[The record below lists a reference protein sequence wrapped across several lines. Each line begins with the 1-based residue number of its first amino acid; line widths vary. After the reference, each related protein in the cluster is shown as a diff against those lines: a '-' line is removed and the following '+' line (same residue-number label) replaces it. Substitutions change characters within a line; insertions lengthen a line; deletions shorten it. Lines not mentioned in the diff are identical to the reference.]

1 MKALHLA
8 LQSFWS
14 GFAYE
19 GKQIPAYLSGRV
31 PARNNADN
39 AWTDAELFPYI
50 TYEVIDGTAF
60 SENVLTAFVW
70 LRNSDTADKERAE
83 ILDIIREAIPY
94 EGVRIPCADGLIE
107 LFPNEGGFMSY
118 YDDPTDSNVLGAR
131 ISYEIRFIM

>member
-14 GFAYE
+14 GFSYN

-31 PARNNADN
+31 PERNKDDS
-39 AWTDAELFPYI
+39 AWTDETLFPYI
-50 TYEVIDGTAF
+50 TYEAIDGTAF

-70 LRNSDTADKERAE
+70 LRKTDTADRERAE
-83 ILDIIREAIPY
+83 IMDIIREAIPY
-94 EGVRIPCADGLIE
+94 EGIRIPCADGLIE
-107 LFPNEGGFMSY
+107 LYPNESGFMSY
-118 YDDPTDSNVLGAR
+118 YDDPTDPDVLGAR

>member
-14 GFAYE
+14 GFSYN

-31 PARNNADN
+31 PERNKDDS
-39 AWTDAELFPYI
+39 AWTGETLFPYI

-70 LRNSDTADKERAE
+70 LRKTDTADRERAE
-83 ILDIIREAIPY
+83 IMDIVREAIPY
-94 EGVRIPCADGLIE
+94 EGIRIPCADGLIE
-107 LFPNEGGFMSY
+107 LYPNESGFMSY
-118 YDDPTDSNVLGAR
+118 YDDPTDPDVLGAR